1 MGPQY
6 MEKAIGYVRVS
17 TEEQSREGVSLGAQ
31 QERIRAYATLRG
43 LELVHIYC
51 EEGVSGKVPLR
62 QRPEGA
68 KLVEDID
75 KKRAKHVLALKLD
88 RLFRNASDA
97 LSQSEQWD
105 KRKVALHI
113 IDMGGEAVNT
123 ASAMGKM
130 F

>member
-1 MGPQY
+1 
-6 MEKAIGYVRVS
+6 MEKALGYVRVS
-17 TEEQSREGVSLGAQ
+17 TEEQSREGVSLEAQ
-31 QERIRAYATLRG
+31 QERIRAYATMRG
-43 LELVHIYC
+43 LDLTHIYC
-51 EEGVSGKVPLR
+51 EQGVSGKIPLR

-68 KLVEDID
+68 KLVEGID
-75 KKRAKHVLALKLD
+75 KKRAKHVLAMKLD

-123 ASAMGKM
+123 A
-130 F
+130 